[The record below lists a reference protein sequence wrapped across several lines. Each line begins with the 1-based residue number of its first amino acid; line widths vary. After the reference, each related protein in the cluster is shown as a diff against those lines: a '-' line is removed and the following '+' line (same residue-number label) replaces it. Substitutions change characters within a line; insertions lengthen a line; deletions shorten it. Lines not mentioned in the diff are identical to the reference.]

1 MNIYGKCVQ
10 IHMSFWLKVLSAT
23 QTVTSGKKLTK
34 LNIFETMK
42 FSTFNLIYFKT
53 NFCGHCT
60 NKYSHDAL

>member
-1 MNIYGKCVQ
+1 
-10 IHMSFWLKVLSAT
+10 MSFWLKVLSAT